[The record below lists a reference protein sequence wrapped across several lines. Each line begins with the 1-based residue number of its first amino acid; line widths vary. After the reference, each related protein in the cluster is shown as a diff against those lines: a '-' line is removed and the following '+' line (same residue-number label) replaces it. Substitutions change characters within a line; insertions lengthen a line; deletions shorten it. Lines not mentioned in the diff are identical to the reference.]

1 MYLLYSEYQNMGGT
15 LDETTFNDVDFEAE
29 ARVDWYTFG
38 RLKQE
43 LEIPEAVKRCVYYL
57 IKLISDKRNTT
68 GIGTDEGAS
77 GTTSTVAS
85 QSNDGV
91 SISYNVLSVRDAAEL
106 IDTQI
111 KQTIQMYLQD
121 VTNSLGQKLLY
132 RGLYKGE

>member
-15 LDETTFNDVDFEAE
+15 LDETTFDDVEFEAE
-29 ARVDWYTFG
+29 VRVNWYTYG
-38 RLKQE
+38 RLKKE
-43 LEIPEAVKRCVYYL
+43 LDIPEAVKRCMYSL
-57 IKLISDKRNTT
+57 IKLIQDARNTT
-68 GIGTDEGAS
+68 GIGTEEGAS

-91 SISYNVLSVRDAAEL
+91 SISYNVLSVKDAAEL
-106 IDTQI
+106 IDNKI